1 MKISKKQGL
10 IWVLIFTGACA
21 LYMGNHVL
29 RKPSLPNR
37 PLSEFIQRAQ
47 DQRVRE
53 VVLQDQSLKVVD
65 IDGSIYAVQTP
76 RYFNAI
82 PLLEQ
87 CRIPFEYVSV
97 ESAISFL
104 VLLQIFLPLI
114 LLLIT
119 WLSFFRQVKGANGR
133 TMGFGRSRAKMV
145 DPDKNRMLFDD
156 VAGVDE
162 AKADLQEIVDFLK
175 SPEKFQA
182 IGGQIPKGVLLIGPP
197 GTGKTL
203 LAKAVAGEAG
213 VPFFAISGSDFVEM
227 FVGVGASRVRDL
239 FSQAKQ
245 HAPCIVFIDE
255 IDAVGRSRGSGMGGG
270 HDEREQTLNQMLV
283 EMDGFDLKEEVIV
296 LAATNRIDVLDPAL
310 LRPGRFDR
318 KVNVE
323 LPDLKGREAI
333 LNVHLKKVKF
343 EPTLSVR
350 TIAKGTPGFS
360 GADLANLVN
369 EAALWAARHDKEI
382 VQASDFEASR
392 DKLIM
397 GPERRSMVMTEQE
410 KRMTAYHEGGHAV
423 VAYHS
428 AHSDPIHKATIIPR
442 GGALG
447 MVVRLPELDRVS
459 MSRARLHDDLAVAL
473 AGRVAEDLVFG
484 HDFVTTGASSDFRMA
499 TDLARK
505 MVKLWG
511 MSDAVGLV
519 AYSGGSGHD
528 GEFMW
533 RDKGEA
539 YAPET
544 LELIDQEVS
553 KLIDHAHRQ
562 ARHILTTHRAH
573 LELLAITLLE
583 RETLSGDEIR
593 HLLTHGYFP
602 NTSPTIQGD
611 IDDTKQ
617 PDDPMNNP
625 VAESNDVSD
634 KTDQPVGAELN
645 PTRSDSGTDNSND
658 TTP

>member
-1 MKISKKQGL
+1 MKFSKKHGL
-10 IWVLIFTGACA
+10 IWALIFAGACA
-21 LYMGNHVL
+21 LYMGNNIL
-29 RKPSLPNR
+29 RRPSLANQ
-37 PLSEFIQRAQ
+37 PLSVFLQRTQEQRIQH
-47 DQRVRE
+47 
-53 VVLQDQSLKVVD
+53 VVLQDQSLKVAET
-65 IDGSIYAVQTP
+65 DGSVYAVQTP

-87 CRIPFEYVSV
+87 NRIPFEYVSV
-97 ESAISFL
+97 ESSISFL
-104 VLLQIFLPLI
+104 VLIQIFLPLI
-114 LLLIT
+114 LLIVT
-119 WLSFFRQVKGANGR
+119 WFSFFRQVKSANGR

-145 DPDKNRMLFDD
+145 DPDKNRMLFSD

-175 SPEKFQA
+175 NPEKFQA

-239 FSQAKQ
+239 FAQAKQ

-255 IDAVGRSRGSGMGGG
+255 IDAVGRNRGSGMGGG

-283 EMDGFDLKEEVIV
+283 EMDGFDVKEEVIV

-333 LNVHLKKVKF
+333 LNVHLKKVKV
-343 EPTLSVR
+343 EPELSVR

-369 EAALWAARHDKEI
+369 EAALWAARHDKDI
-382 VQASDFEASR
+382 VEASDFEESR

-397 GPERRSMVMTEQE
+397 GPERRSMAMTDHER
-410 KRMTAYHEGGHAV
+410 RMTAYHEGGHAV
-423 VAYHS
+423 VAFHS

-473 AGRVAEDLVFG
+473 AGRVAEDLIFG

-505 MVKLWG
+505 MVKAWG

-519 AYSGGSGHD
+519 AYSGGGQD
-528 GEFMW
+528 GEFTW
-533 RDKGEA
+533 RDRSEA

-544 LELIDQEVS
+544 LELIDQEVK
-553 KLIDHAHRQ
+553 KLVEQAHRQ
-562 ARHILTTHRAH
+562 ARHILTTHRDH
-573 LELLAITLLE
+573 LELLAVTLLE
-583 RETLSGDEIR
+583 RETLSGHEIR
-593 HLLTHGYFP
+593 HLLTNGCLP
-602 NTSPTIQGD
+602 PQETSLDRLASSEDSGQ
-611 IDDTKQ
+611 
-617 PDDPMNNP
+617 DPEAQAQDSAM
-625 VAESNDVSD
+625 NDVL
-634 KTDQPVGAELN
+634 PV
-645 PTRSDSGTDNSND
+645 D
-658 TTP
+658 TVHPQESVAPPSPPAP